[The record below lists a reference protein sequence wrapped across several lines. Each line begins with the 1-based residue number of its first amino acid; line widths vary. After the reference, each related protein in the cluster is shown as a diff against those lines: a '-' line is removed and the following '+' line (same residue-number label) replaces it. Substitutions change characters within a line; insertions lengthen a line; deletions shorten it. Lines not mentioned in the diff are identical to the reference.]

1 MLLAIDLGNTNIKFA
16 VFDGKEIAA
25 TFRLTT
31 DMPRTS
37 DEFGIAIRS
46 LLESNQVASDSIKA
60 AIIASVVPDVMH
72 ALHNSIVKFFGI
84 EPMIVGPGTKTGIR
98 LVKTNPSEA
107 GSDRIVDGVAALDM
121 FGGPVIV
128 VDYGTATKFDYFS
141 AEHVFESAVT
151 CPGIMLSARSLWSG
165 TAKLP
170 QIEITDPGTIMAKDT
185 ITSLQ
190 AGILYSH
197 IGEAEYII
205 RRLKEES
212 KENANDFK
220 VVATGGLAGTIYSK
234 TDEIEFLEPNL
245 TMHGLR
251 IIYEKNT

>member
-1 MLLAIDLGNTNIKFA
+1 MLLAIDLGNTNIKCA
-16 VFDGKEIAA
+16 IFDGKEITA

-31 DMPRTS
+31 DKLRTS
-37 DEFGIAIRS
+37 DEFGISIRL
-46 LLESNQVASDSIKA
+46 LLEFDGIKITDIDA
-60 AIIASVVPDVMH
+60 AVIASVVPNVMH
-72 ALHNSIVKFFGI
+72 SLNNAVKKFFKI
-84 EPMIVGPGTKTGIR
+84 EPLIVGPGTKTGIK
-98 LVKTNPSEA
+98 LVKTNPNEV
-107 GSDRIVDGVAALDM
+107 GSDRIVDGVAALEM

-141 AEHVFESAVT
+141 ADHVFESAVT
-151 CPGIMLSARSLWSG
+151 CPGIMLSAQSLWSG

-170 QIEITDPGTIMAKDT
+170 QIEITDPGSIMCKDT
-185 ITSLQ
+185 TTSLQ
-190 AGILYSH
+190 AGILYGH

-212 KENANDFK
+212 EEENIK
-220 VVATGGLAGTIYSK
+220 VVATGGLASTIYSK

-251 IIYEKNT
+251 IIYEKNR

>member
-16 VFDGKEIAA
+16 VFDGKEIVS

-37 DEFGIAIRS
+37 DEFGVSIMS
-46 LLESNQVASDSIKA
+46 LLKADDVEPSEINA
-60 AIIASVVPDVMH
+60 AIVASVVPNVMH
-72 ALHNSIVKFFGI
+72 SMNNAIFKFFNI
-84 EPMIVGPGTKTGIR
+84 HPLIVGPGTKTGIK
-98 LVKTNPSEA
+98 LVKTNPNEV
-107 GSDRIVDGVAALDM
+107 GSDRIVDGVAALEM
-121 FGGPVIV
+121 YGGPVIV

-151 CPGIMLSARSLWSG
+151 CPGIMLSAQTLWAG

-170 QIEITDPGTIMAKDT
+170 QIEISDPGSIMCKDT
-185 ITSLQ
+185 TTSLQ
-190 AGILYSH
+190 AGVLYGH

-212 KENANDFK
+212 KEENIK
-220 VVATGGLAGTIYSK
+220 VVATGGLANTIYSK

-251 IIYEKNT
+251 IIYEKNK

>member
-16 VFDGKEIAA
+16 VFDKSEIVA

-37 DEFGIAIRS
+37 DEYGIAIRS
-46 LLESNQVASDSIKA
+46 LLESNGVHPSSIDAS
-60 AIIASVVPDVMH
+60 IIASVVPNVMH
-72 ALHNSIVKFFGI
+72 SLNNAILKFFNI
-84 EPMIVGPGTKTGIR
+84 QALIVGPGTKTGIK
-98 LVKTNPSEA
+98 LVKTNPNEV
-107 GSDRIVDGVAALDM
+107 GSDRIVDGVAALEL

-170 QIEITDPGTIMAKDT
+170 QIEITDPGSIMCKDT

-190 AGILYSH
+190 AGILYGH

-205 RRLKEES
+205 RRLKAES
-212 KENANDFK
+212 KEENIK
-220 VVATGGLAGTIYSK
+220 VVATGGLAGTIFSK
-234 TDEIEFLEPNL
+234 TDEIEFFEPNL
-245 TMHGLR
+245 TMHGMR
-251 IIYEKNT
+251 IIYEKNR

>member
-1 MLLAIDLGNTNIKFA
+1 MLLAIDIGNTNIKFA
-16 VFDGKEIAA
+16 VFDGAEIVS

-37 DEFGIAIRS
+37 DEFGISMRS
-46 LLESNQVASDSIKA
+46 LLESNDVDPASVDA

-72 ALHNSIVKFFGI
+72 SLNNAILKFFGI
-84 EPMIVGPGTKTGIR
+84 TPIIVGPGTKTGIK
-98 LVKTNPSEA
+98 LVKTNPNEV
-107 GSDRIVDGVAALDM
+107 GSDRIVDGVAALEM
-121 FGGPVIV
+121 YGGPVIV

-151 CPGIMLSARSLWSG
+151 CPGIVLSARSLWSG

-170 QIEITDPGTIMAKDT
+170 QIEITDPGSIMCKDT

-190 AGILYSH
+190 AGILYGH

-212 KENANDFK
+212 TEENIK
-220 VVATGGLAGTIYSK
+220 VIATGGLAGTIFSK

-251 IIYEKNT
+251 IIYEKNR

>member
-31 DMPRTS
+31 DIPRTS
-37 DEFGIAIRS
+37 DEYGIAIRA
-46 LLESNQVASDSIKA
+46 LLESSKVAPETIDA
-60 AIIASVVPDVMH
+60 AIIASVVPEVMH
-72 ALHNSIVKFFGI
+72 ALNNAIIKYFDIH
-84 EPMIVGPGTKTGIR
+84 PLIVGPGTKTGIR
-98 LVKTNPSEA
+98 LVKTNPNEA
-107 GSDRIVDGVAALDM
+107 GSDRIVDGVAALELY
-121 FGGPVIV
+121 GGPVIV

-151 CPGIMLSARSLWSG
+151 CPGILLSARSLWAG

-170 QIEITDPGTIMAKDT
+170 QIEITDPGSIMCKDT
-185 ITSLQ
+185 NTSLQ
-190 AGILYSH
+190 AGILYGH

-205 RRLKEES
+205 RRLKAES
-212 KENANDFK
+212 KEENIK
-220 VVATGGLAGTIYSK
+220 VVATGGLAGTIFSK
-234 TDEIEFLEPNL
+234 TEEIEYLEPNL

-251 IIYEKNT
+251 IIYEKNR

>member
-16 VFDGKEIAA
+16 VFEGEKIR
-25 TFRLTT
+25 TSFRLTT
-31 DMPRTS
+31 ETPRTS
-37 DEFGIAIRS
+37 DEFVSEITAILGIYGI
-46 LLESNQVASDSIKA
+46 EKEDIDDV
-60 AIIASVVPDVMH
+60 IIASVVPNVMH
-72 ALHNSIVKFFGI
+72 SLNNAITKIFALT
-84 EPMIVGPGTKTGIR
+84 PMIVGPGTKTGIK

-107 GSDRIVDGVAALDM
+107 GSDRIADGVAALDM

-141 AEHVFESAVT
+141 AAHVFESAVT
-151 CPGIMLSARSLWSG
+151 CPGIMLSANSLWSG

-185 ITSLQ
+185 TTSLQ
-190 AGILYSH
+190 AGILYGH

-212 KENANDFK
+212 EEEGIK
-220 VVATGGLAGTIYSK
+220 VVATGGLASTIYSK
-234 TDEIEFLEPNL
+234 TEEIDYIEPDL

-251 IIYEKNT
+251 IIYEKNKR

>member
-16 VFDGKEIAA
+16 VFDGKEIRT

-37 DEFGIAIRS
+37 DEFGVSIKSI
-46 LLESNQVASDSIKA
+46 LESSGIASKEIDA
-60 AIIASVVPDVMH
+60 VIIASVVPNVMH
-72 ALHNSIVKFFGI
+72 SLNNAIVKFFKVH
-84 EPMIVGPGTKTGIR
+84 PLIVGPGTKTGIR
-98 LVKTNPSEA
+98 LVKTNPNEV
-107 GSDRIVDGVAALDM
+107 GSDRIVDGVAALELY
-121 FGGPVIV
+121 GGPVIV

-141 AEHVFESAVT
+141 KEHVFESAVT
-151 CPGIMLSARSLWSG
+151 CPGIMLSAKSLWSG
-165 TAKLP
+165 TARLP
-170 QIEITDPGTIMAKDT
+170 QIEITDPGSIMCKDT

-190 AGILYSH
+190 AGILYGH

-212 KENANDFK
+212 TEENIK
-220 VVATGGLAGTIYSK
+220 VVATGGLASAIFSK

-251 IIYEKNT
+251 ILYEKNK